1 MKDPSYRM
9 QTQCVNIWRYLLIVF
24 LCISLTA
31 SLVVLGIDLDWLING
46 PEFLTKICA
55 RIKERMANEDLTDE
69 EELLK
74 NFTIARES
82 IWLQVF
88 VIIVVAITTIFVIIN
103 LIGCAG
109 SCILSYSLL
118 SGFTIFMMLTSI
130 LGIAV
135 TCAFILPFA
144 NISSDLDSSLD
155 PMARDLISQY
165 KTEKHGGTAHIIID
179 SVQRELECCGYNS
192 LNDWKDAVITPRSME
207 HNDATD
213 DDMMFPASCCPL
225 NVTSC
230 TMEDVFN
237 VSCREIIQDNYLN
250 PDNVIGL
257 IGISIIVVVSF
268 MIVTFFISFVM
279 CCIARRSR
287 GTKWSIVNW
296 GGAGSRDETY
306 STSVIQH

>member
-1 MKDPSYRM
+1 MTFNLYTL
-9 QTQCVNIWRYLLIVF
+9 Q
-24 LCISLTA
+24 
-31 SLVVLGIDLDWLING
+31 
-46 PEFLTKICA
+46 
-55 RIKERMANEDLTDE
+55 RMANEDLTDE

-88 VIIVVAITTIFVIIN
+88 VIIIVAITTIFVIIN

-192 LNDWKDAVITPRSME
+192 LNDWKEAVITPRSME
-207 HNDATD
+207 TNDTIGD
-213 DDMMFPASCCPL
+213 EMKFPDSCCPL
-225 NVTSC
+225 NVTRC
-230 TMEDVFN
+230 TVEDVFT
-237 VSCREIIQDNYLN
+237 VPCREVIQDNYLN

-257 IGISIIVVVSF
+257 IGNN
-268 MIVTFFISFVM
+268 M
-279 CCIARRSR
+279 
-287 GTKWSIVNW
+287 
-296 GGAGSRDETY
+296 
-306 STSVIQH
+306 VIM